1 MHCSGSALLSI
12 QCFIGNHKALEGT
25 MQFPNMAHSLHNTVS
40 STIQMQSDRSVVG
53 NVKCT
58 TTESS

>member
-40 STIQMQSDRSVVG
+40 SAIQMQRVTDRLL
-53 NVKCT
+53 
-58 TTESS
+58 EM